1 MREWGR
7 VHRNIVWCRARD
19 GQLSES
25 AYLKQEQQI
34 YCKEN
39 DTVRLKERHK
49 TPSMTLMIHLFGRGR
64 VCLLSRKNKP
74 DGKNDP
80 LSFLP
85 LEGGKGEKK
94 EPLFPIDRNS
104 RISTTCRSINTGL
117 MKIIG
122 TRSHLVRVA
131 AIEDP
136 FPFLCPPM
144 LQLSRHCPHLD
155 GTKLLFP
162 CPISP
167 GCITSVAQISICLFI
182 GRWFFVTSPAV
193 VLSVVPV
200 PTDFCDK

>member
-1 MREWGR
+1 MIPYDWKKD
-7 VHRNIVWCRARD
+7 I
-19 GQLSES
+19 
-25 AYLKQEQQI
+25 KQPQWLLWFICLVVGEFVCFHEKI
-34 YCKEN
+34 SLTIKMIRYRFYRRKGG
-39 DTVRLKERHK
+39 KER
-49 TPSMTLMIHLFGRGR
+49 
-64 VCLLSRKNKP
+64 
-74 DGKNDP
+74 
-80 LSFLP
+80 
-85 LEGGKGEKK
+85 EKK
-94 EPLFPIDRNS
+94 ALFPIGRNS

-122 TRSHLVRVA
+122 TRSHFVRVA

-200 PTDFCDK
+200 PTDFYDK